1 VVVLGERVRVW
12 GVVKATATGV
22 SEFVVVVLPN
32 WPSLFKPQ
40 QSTPPKVSMAQVASY
55 PTLAEATPERVP
67 ESLTPTTATGVSE
80 FVGVLLPS

>member
-1 VVVLGERVRVW
+1 
-12 GVVKATATGV
+12 
-22 SEFVVVVLPN
+22 
-32 WPSLFKPQ
+32 LFKPQ

-80 FVGVLLPS
+80 FVVVLLPS